1 MLDTCTCTLPS
12 ESKVFPSRV
21 KHSAIVAVPILWR
34 PCNQWLRPIKNIYLT
49 FEQSNNWNSL
59 SNLCQIVKCPPL
71 FLTACIVSKT
81 RSIVVLFR
89 VKKQPEKKTT
99 FVNTMPIVLRLSKRF
114 DPWDRAIFFG
124 WFVRNLDTNVLIT
137 PRIFLCS

>member
-1 MLDTCTCTLPS
+1 MLVTCTLPS
-12 ESKVFPSRV
+12 ESNVFPSRV
-21 KHSAIVAVPILWR
+21 KHSAIVAVPILKR

-89 VKKQPEKKTT
+89 VKKQPEKKQ
-99 FVNTMPIVLRLSKRF
+99 RLSIQCLLF
-114 DPWDRAIFFG
+114 YDYPNG
-124 WFVRNLDTNVLIT
+124 LIHE
-137 PRIFLCS
+137 IGQYFLVGL